1 MILQKMGTVHILI
14 ECTVQYV
21 PSTGSGD
28 HSSIGKIVKV
38 VVVVAGVVVVV
49 IAYGGVV
56 VVVWVVVVVE
66 V

>member
-1 MILQKMGTVHILI
+1 MGTVHILI

-38 VVVVAGVVVVV
+38 VVAGVVVV

>member
-1 MILQKMGTVHILI
+1 MMGTVHILI

-38 VVVVAGVVVVV
+38 VVAGVVV

-56 VVVWVVVVVE
+56 VVVWVVVVVVE

>member
-1 MILQKMGTVHILI
+1 MMGTVHILI

-38 VVVVAGVVVVV
+38 VVAGVVVV

-66 V
+66 EV

>member
-1 MILQKMGTVHILI
+1 MMGTVHILI

-21 PSTGSGD
+21 PSTGSGN
-28 HSSIGKIVKV
+28 HNSIGKIVKV

-49 IAYGGVV
+49 
-56 VVVWVVVVVE
+56 WVVAVIVVE

>member
-1 MILQKMGTVHILI
+1 MMGTVHILI

-38 VVVVAGVVVVV
+38 VVVVAGVVVV
-49 IAYGGVV
+49 IAYGGGVV

>member
-1 MILQKMGTVHILI
+1 MMGTVHILI

-38 VVVVAGVVVVV
+38 VVVVVVAGVVVV

-56 VVVWVVVVVE
+56 VVVWVVVVE

>member
-1 MILQKMGTVHILI
+1 MMGTVHILI

-38 VVVVAGVVVVV
+38 VVAGVVVV

-56 VVVWVVVVVE
+56 VVVWVVVVE

>member
-1 MILQKMGTVHILI
+1 MMGTVHILI

-38 VVVVAGVVVVV
+38 VVVVAGVVVV

-56 VVVWVVVVVE
+56 VVWVVVE

>member
-1 MILQKMGTVHILI
+1 MMGTVHILI

-38 VVVVAGVVVVV
+38 VVAGVVVV

-56 VVVWVVVVVE
+56 VVVWVVVVVVVE

>member
-1 MILQKMGTVHILI
+1 MMGTVHILI

-38 VVVVAGVVVVV
+38 VVAGVVVVV

-56 VVVWVVVVVE
+56 VVVWVVVVVVE

>member
-38 VVVVAGVVVVV
+38 VVVVAGVVVV

>member
-1 MILQKMGTVHILI
+1 MMGTVHILI

-38 VVVVAGVVVVV
+38 VVVVVVAGVVVVVV

-56 VVVWVVVVVE
+56 VVVWVVVVE

>member
-1 MILQKMGTVHILI
+1 MMGTVHILI

-56 VVVWVVVVVE
+56 VVVWVVVVE

>member
-1 MILQKMGTVHILI
+1 MMGTVHILI

-38 VVVVAGVVVVV
+38 VVVVVAGVVVV

-56 VVVWVVVVVE
+56 VVVWVVVVE

>member
-1 MILQKMGTVHILI
+1 MMGTVHILI

-38 VVVVAGVVVVV
+38 VVVVVAGVVVVV

>member
-1 MILQKMGTVHILI
+1 MMGTVHILI

-49 IAYGGVV
+49 VVVIAYGGVV
-56 VVVWVVVVVE
+56 VVVWVVVVE

>member
-1 MILQKMGTVHILI
+1 MMGTVHILI

-38 VVVVAGVVVVV
+38 VVAGVVVV

-56 VVVWVVVVVE
+56 VVVWVVVVVVE

>member
-1 MILQKMGTVHILI
+1 MMGTVHILI

-38 VVVVAGVVVVV
+38 VVVVVAGVVVV

-56 VVVWVVVVVE
+56 VVVVWVVVVVE

>member
-1 MILQKMGTVHILI
+1 MMGTVHILI

-38 VVVVAGVVVVV
+38 VVVVVAGVVVV

>member
-1 MILQKMGTVHILI
+1 MMGTVHILI

-38 VVVVAGVVVVV
+38 VVAGVVVV

-56 VVVWVVVVVE
+56 VVWVVVVVE
-66 V
+66 EV

>member
-1 MILQKMGTVHILI
+1 MMGTVHILI

-38 VVVVAGVVVVV
+38 VVAGVVVV